1 MTDIQ
6 NIKKEIPCCGRCKS
20 AKLMVWELP
29 EREFGDDNK
38 PPSGAVA
45 YSSTTWYLFRCDYFK
60 LTVYE
65 PRMLLKCE
73 GFQAKVES

>member
-6 NIKKEIPCCGRCKS
+6 TIKKDIPCCGRCKS
-20 AKLMVWELP
+20 AKFMVWELSK
-29 EREFGDDNK
+29 REYGDNK

-45 YSSTTWYLFRCDYFK
+45 HGTDIWYLVRCDYFK

-65 PRMLLKCE
+65 PRMLSKCE
-73 GFQAKVES
+73 GLQTK